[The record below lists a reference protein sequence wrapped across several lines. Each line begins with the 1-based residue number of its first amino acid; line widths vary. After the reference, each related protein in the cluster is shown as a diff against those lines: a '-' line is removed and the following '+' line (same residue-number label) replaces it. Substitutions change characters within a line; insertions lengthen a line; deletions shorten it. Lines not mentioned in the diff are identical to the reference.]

1 MAKLTKRTVDHTEIS
16 DRTKVIWD
24 DELRG
29 FGLRVY
35 PNGRKVF
42 VVKCRVKGR
51 QRFITIGR
59 HGPVTVDQARG
70 KAIAILSEAKN
81 GNDPAADA
89 DRARK
94 APTVRGLGERFLEEH
109 VAVRC
114 KSSTQYEY
122 RRAVELFINP
132 KLGTRKVTDIER
144 RDIAEFHHNLRN
156 IPYQANRTLGVLSK
170 MFNLA
175 EVWGLRPDHSN
186 PCLHVKKYPEQKRER
201 FLSPEEYAV
210 LGKTLRDVEAD
221 GSETK
226 SAVNAI
232 RLLILTG
239 CRLGEIMTLQWDH
252 VDLDAREL
260 RLPDSK
266 TDAKIVHFGETAAN
280 VLKGIEKIEGNPWVI
295 TGRKEGARL
304 TDLQHPWRR
313 IRERA
318 KLPDVRIHDLRH
330 SYASGALALGEGLPM
345 IGKLLGHTQVQT
357 TARYAHLAKDPLRAA
372 ASKISDFIGVSI
384 SGE

>member
-1 MAKLTKRTVDHTEIS
+1 
-16 DRTKVIWD
+16 
-24 DELRG
+24 
-29 FGLRVY
+29 
-35 PNGRKVF
+35 
-42 VVKCRVKGR
+42 
-51 QRFITIGR
+51 
-59 HGPVTVDQARG
+59 
-70 KAIAILSEAKN
+70 
-81 GNDPAADA
+81 
-89 DRARK
+89 
-94 APTVRGLGERFLEEH
+94 
-109 VAVRC
+109 
-114 KSSTQYEY
+114 
-122 RRAVELFINP
+122 
-132 KLGTRKVTDIER
+132 
-144 RDIAEFHHNLRN
+144 
-156 IPYQANRTLGVLSK
+156 
-170 MFNLA
+170 
-175 EVWGLRPDHSN
+175 
-186 PCLHVKKYPEQKRER
+186 
-201 FLSPEEYAV
+201 
-210 LGKTLRDVEAD
+210 
-221 GSETK
+221 
-226 SAVNAI
+226 
-232 RLLILTG
+232 
-239 CRLGEIMTLQWDH
+239 